1 MRSSGIIEL
10 SELGDERG
18 LLTVIEKEQTVPFEI
33 QRIFYIYKTGS
44 DVRRGYHAH
53 YKTRQA
59 LICVSGSC
67 KVHLDNS
74 KRTEEVILDNPS
86 KMLILEPNDWHEM
99 YEFSSDCVLLVLAS
113 HLYDAEDYIRD
124 YNKFLEVYG
133 S

>member
-1 MRSSGIIEL
+1 MRSSGVIEL
-10 SELGDERG
+10 KELGDERG
-18 LLTVIEKEQTVPFEI
+18 LLTVIEEKKTVPFEVK
-33 QRIFYIYKTGS
+33 RIFYIFKTVP
-44 DVRRGYHAH
+44 DVRRGFHAH

-74 KRTEEVILDNPS
+74 KRKEEVILDKPS

-99 YEFSSDCVLLVLAS
+99 YEFSPDCVLLVLAS

-124 YNKFLEVYG
+124 YNEFLEVYG